1 MANDNHANY
10 ARIGFTIVIGVLAIA
25 GTLVYLGGLHGRG
38 NEILL
43 ETVYDKPVS
52 GLAVGSVVNFRG
64 VKMGEVREISFI
76 GNKYDVEGAENSRIY
91 ILMAVKLDP
100 VDDMRSIEDARK
112 VVQTL
117 VDKYGLRA
125 SVVSSGITGLS
136 RIECNYIRPEERS
149 DYRPI
154 TWTPTNVFVPPQM
167 SLMDNFSDAA
177 TKVMNQINKM
187 DISSAWSNL
196 NSAVEALAR
205 ASEGAKSMIE
215 ARQGDLDKLLDD
227 LSETSTSVKGLT
239 SELKRNPSLLIRERI
254 PARLEETE

>member
-1 MANDNHANY
+1 MANDNHASY
-10 ARIGFTIVIGVLAIA
+10 ARIGFTVVIGVLAIV
-25 GTLVYLGGLHGRG
+25 GTLVYLGGLHGQG
-38 NEILL
+38 NEILV

-76 GNKYDVEGAENSRIY
+76 GNKYEVDGAENSRIY
-91 ILMAVKLDP
+91 ILMALKIDK
-100 VDDMRSIEDARK
+100 DDQIRSSLDARK
-112 VVQTL
+112 TIQKL
-117 VDKYGLRA
+117 VEDYGLRA

-136 RIECNYIRPEERS
+136 RIECNYFRPDECSEF
-149 DYRPI
+149 RPI
-154 TWTPTNVFVPPQM
+154 TWSPENVFIPPQM

-187 DISSAWSNL
+187 DLNTAWSNL
-196 NSAVEALAR
+196 NSAVESLAR
-205 ASEGAKSMIE
+205 ATEGAKTMLES
-215 ARQGDLDKLLDD
+215 RQGDLDKLIDD
-227 LSETSTSVKGLT
+227 LAETSASVKGLT